1 MMASKQGSKKSK
13 RLGSASSK
21 AANSPSSSTTSS
33 SKQFPETSVD
43 GQSSPASSA
52 PSKPQYFYSESVA
65 LHGERSKENVTVT
78 VRFRP
83 LSPREIRQGEEIAW
97 YADGETIVRNE
108 HNPSIAYAYD
118 RVFGPTTTTR
128 HVYDVAAQH
137 VVSGAMEGIN
147 GTIFAYGVTS
157 SGKTHTM
164 HGDQRSPGIIPLAV
178 KDAFSIIQETPNREF
193 LLRVSYLEI
202 YNEVVNDLLN
212 PAGQNLRIREDTQGT
227 FVEGIKEEVVLS
239 PAHALSLIAAGEEHR
254 HVGST
259 NFNLLSSRSHTI
271 FTLTIESSPCGEN
284 SEGEAVNL
292 SQLHLIDLAGS
303 ESSKAETTGLRRK
316 EGSYIN
322 KSLLTLGTVISK
334 LTDGRA
340 THIPYRDS
348 KLTRLLQSSLS
359 GHGRVSLIC
368 TVTPSSSS
376 SEETHNTLKFAH
388 RAKHIEIQAAQN
400 KIIDEKSLIK
410 KYQNE
415 IRCLKEE
422 LEQLKRGIVMVPQL
436 KEIVEDDIVLLK
448 QKLEDGQVKLQSRLE
463 QEEEAKAALLS
474 RIQRLTKLI
483 LVSTKASQ
491 SSRFPHR
498 SGPRRRHSFGEEE
511 LAYLPYKRR
520 DLMLDDENVD
530 LYVSLEG
537 SAEPVDETLKE
548 DKKTRKHGLLNW
560 LKLRK
565 RDNGLGTSTSDKSS
579 GVKSNSTPSTPQAEN
594 SNFHAESRLSN
605 PLLIEGSPSAVLLSE
620 VRQDGEL
627 PEDNFLGQETP
638 STSIKTSDQIDLLRE
653 QQKILSGE
661 VALHSS
667 ALKRLSEEASRNPQK
682 EQIYDEM
689 KKLNDEI
696 KMKNH
701 EISLLEKQIADS
713 VLASHNKVDNSEM
726 SQTIADLMAQLNEK
740 SFELEVKAADNRIIQ
755 EQLNQKI
762 CECEGLQESI
772 ASLKQQLA
780 DALENKNLS
789 SLSSFSHRFSEL
801 KGSYSQHQVN
811 KDIVALKERKED
823 LLLKAQAA
831 EIEELK
837 EKVATLTDSKEEL
850 EMRNQKLAEES
861 SYAKGL
867 ASAAAVELKAL
878 SEEVAKLMNHNERL
892 NSELVALKNSPSQRR
907 ASSTVRNGRRENNI
921 KRQDQ
926 VALASDLK
934 RELALSREREL
945 QYESALTEKD
955 QKEADLQRKVEE
967 SKQREAYLEN
977 ELANM
982 WVLVAKLKKSHG
994 PETDKSDSA
1003 RESPKVDS

>member
-1 MMASKQGSKKSK
+1 MASRRVPKSN
-13 RLGSASSK
+13 RSSLSNFR
-21 AANSPSSSTTSS
+21 AANSPASSTTSS
-33 SKQFPETSVD
+33 SKQNVETSVD
-43 GQSSPASSA
+43 GQSSPASSSA
-52 PSKPQYFYSESVA
+52 RSKPQYFYSESFP
-65 LHGERSKENVTVT
+65 LDSERSKENVTVT

-97 YADGETIVRNE
+97 YADGETILRNE

-164 HGDQRSPGIIPLAV
+164 HGNQRSPGITALAV

-212 PAGQNLRIREDTQGT
+212 PAGQNLRIREDAQGT

-239 PAHALSLIAAGEEHR
+239 PAHAFSLIAAGEEHR

-271 FTLTIESSPCGEN
+271 FTLTIESSPCGEH
-284 SEGEAVNL
+284 SEGEAVTL
-292 SQLHLIDLAGS
+292 SQLNLIDLAGS
-303 ESSKAETTGLRRK
+303 ESSKVEATGVRRK

-368 TVTPSSSS
+368 TITPSSSN

-415 IRCLKEE
+415 IRRLKEE
-422 LEQLKRGIVMVPQL
+422 LEQLKKGIVTIPQM
-436 KEIVEDDIVLLK
+436 KDAAGKDDILLLK

-463 QEEEAKAALLS
+463 QEEEAKAALLG

-483 LVSTKASQ
+483 LVSTNDSP
-491 SSRFPHR
+491 SSKLPHR
-498 SGPRRRHSFGEEE
+498 PGQRRRHSFGEEE
-511 LAYLPYKRR
+511 LAYLPHKRR
-520 DLMLDDENVD
+520 DLMLDDENME
-530 LYVSLEG
+530 LYVSVEAN
-537 SAEPVDETLKE
+537 SETADDPVKE
-548 DKKTRKHGLLNW
+548 EKKSKKHGLLSW
-560 LKLRK
+560 LKPRK
-565 RDNGLGTSTSDKSS
+565 RDSGLGSLASTSDKSS
-579 GVKSNSTPSTPQAEN
+579 GVKSVSTPSTPQAE
-594 SNFHAESRLSN
+594 SGNFLTESRHSQSLVTES
-605 PLLIEGSPSAVLLSE
+605 SPPADILCESRE
-620 VRQDGEL
+620 DRDVR
-627 PEDNFLGQETP
+627 EDNFLGQETP
-638 STSIKTSDQIDLLRE
+638 LSSIKSTDQIELLRE

-661 VALHSS
+661 LALHSS
-667 ALKRLSEEASRNPQK
+667 ALKRLSEEAARNPQK
-682 EQIYDEM
+682 EQIHVEM

-696 KMKNH
+696 NVKN
-701 EISLLEKQIADS
+701 EQIALLEKQIADS
-713 VLASHNKVDNSEM
+713 IVAPHDKMGKHEV
-726 SQTIADLMAQLNEK
+726 SQHVADLMAQLNEK
-740 SFELEVKAADNRIIQ
+740 SFELEVKTADNRVIQ
-755 EQLNQKI
+755 EQLNQKT
-762 CECEGLQESI
+762 CECEGLQETI
-772 ASLKQQLA
+772 KSLRQQLS
-780 DALENKNLS
+780 DGLDLRNLS
-789 SLSSFSHRFSEL
+789 PSF
-801 KGSYSQHQVN
+801 SYSQRFAGV
-811 KDIVALKERKED
+811 KSFLGELGLDKED
-823 LLLKAQAA
+823 NLLTDKNEGSLVQRQAT
-831 EIEELK
+831 EIEELNR
-837 EKVATLTDSKEEL
+837 KVTELTESNQQLEL
-850 EMRNQKLAEES
+850 RNQKLAEDS

-892 NSELVALKNSPSQRR
+892 AAELAASRNSQTPRR
-907 ASSTVRNGRRENNI
+907 NSSTMRNGRRESHI

-926 VALASDLK
+926 GVSPAADMK
-934 RELALSREREL
+934 RELAISREREVA
-945 QYESALTEKD
+945 YEAAFLEKD
-955 QKEADLQRKVEE
+955 QRESELQKKVEE

-994 PETDKSDSA
+994 LETDIPDSA
-1003 RESPKVDS
+1003 KQNQR